1 MKYDF
6 NSIKYFLENLLNI
19 PSPTGNTN
27 AIINFI
33 KKELNSMN
41 VSYSLTNK
49 GALIVTLKGKNN
61 DYQRTFSAHVDTL
74 GAMVK
79 SIKSNGALAL
89 VPLGGF
95 TMSSIDGENCLIET
109 IDGKTYTGTIHNIK
123 PSVHISGQE
132 AYDIKKVPENME
144 IILDEKV
151 SSKSDTEDLGINVGD
166 FISFDTR
173 TIITL
178 KPKADYTDTI
188 CDFISF
194 DTRTIITEKQFIKS
208 RHLDDKASVAI
219 LLYVIKYLSE
229 NNILLPYTTN
239 FFISNYEEV
248 GHGAAASIP
257 ENTKEFISVDMG
269 APGLD
274 QNSSEYAV
282 CICAKDSSGPY
293 DFELRKKLIQTCIK
307 NNINY
312 KIDIYPFYGSDA
324 SAALKAGYDIKAALI
339 GPGVFSSH
347 SYERTHMD
355 AIINTLDLVI
365 KYSME

>member
-79 SIKSNGALAL
+79 SIKNNGALAL

-151 SSKSDTEDLGINVGD
+151 SSKSDTEALGINVG
-166 FISFDTR
+166 
-173 TIITL
+173 
-178 KPKADYTDTI
+178 
-188 CDFISF
+188 DFISF